1 MSDSRR
7 AAASAQ
13 PGLDSVSC
21 VPDIGQDV
29 GDYSGICSLLSVI
42 TLSKNLILQRNRY

>member
-1 MSDSRR
+1 MRDSRR

-29 GDYSGICSLLSVI
+29 GDYVGIFSISSVI
-42 TLSKNLILQRNRY
+42 TLSKNI